1 MSSTNKDNYRRSDI
15 YSRNNDS
22 NDSNQSSEKYN
33 SKIMILDDDFDIAT
47 IIKLNLQKQGFNDVF
62 VFTEPSLAL
71 KEFRKNHNNYS
82 LVISDIRMP
91 GMNGFEF
98 VREARKINPKVKV
111 LLMTAF
117 EIDYKEFARV
127 LPKPKIDGLIHK
139 PISIRKL
146 NGLIKSYMTTK

>member
-1 MSSTNKDNYRRSDI
+1 MSNKRAKANNYIKSK
-15 YSRNNDS
+15 SNNNVNNNNS
-22 NDSNQSSEKYN
+22 NNSNN
-33 SKIMILDDDFDIAT
+33 TKILIVDDDFDIGNL
-47 IIKLNLQKQGFNDVF
+47 IKMALQNQGYGIFS
-62 VFTEPSLAL
+62 FTDPFLAL
-71 KEFRKNHNNYS
+71 EHFKINHKICN
-82 LVISDIRMP
+82 LVISDLRMP